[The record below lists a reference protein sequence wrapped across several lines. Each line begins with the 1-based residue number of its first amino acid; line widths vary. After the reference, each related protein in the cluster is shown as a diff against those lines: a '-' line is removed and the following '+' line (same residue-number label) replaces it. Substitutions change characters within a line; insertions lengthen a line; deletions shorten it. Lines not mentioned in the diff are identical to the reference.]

1 MGYPQQ
7 QPAGDDI
14 TKVGALA
21 DGFANTATN
30 DSSVDDSN
38 VGVGNG
44 GNRDNTY
51 TDNSQNL
58 DVDAKV
64 QVATDNGDNRD
75 NSYDWNYDS
84 KTHTDID
91 TNTTTNS
98 NNTSVTD
105 NDTNVKSDYDW
116 SYDSKSTSIS
126 DNDNKT
132 ITNTHTDTD
141 TKNFSYSN
149 TDTDIKTT
157 SDSFNTAFSKTDS
170 DFSTIEHV
178 KDVGNLGVAGGDI
191 AFNLGDDFSFSL
203 NVDNILNNSL
213 NGDGNDSA
221 FSLVQASHLADQDT
235 AYNVTMDNQN
245 AHNDLSTSGGEAHG
259 AQGMDMDGKG
269 WDLKVGDD
277 ASGTSSTNASSI
289 LANSGYHLELVQGA
303 NLLTNSFD
311 GSVIGGDSHHT
322 GEDASGS

>member
-1 MGYPQQ
+1 MTYNQ

-14 TKVGALA
+14 TKIGALS

-38 VGVGNG
+38 VGVANG

-51 TDNSQNL
+51 NSQDNSQNL

-84 KTHTDID
+84 KTVNYNDAD
-91 TNTTTNS
+91 TNS
-98 NNTSVTD
+98 NNKSVNVND
-105 NDTNVKSDYDW
+105 ADTNVKSDYDW
-116 SYDSKSTSIS
+116 SYDSKTDSH
-126 DNDNKT
+126 NDTKT
-132 ITNTHTDTD
+132 ITHTDTD
-141 TKNFSYSN
+141 TKTFNYSN
-149 TDTDIKTT
+149 TDTDVKTNT
-157 SDSFNTAFSKTDS
+157 DSFNSSFAKSDS
-170 DFSTIEHV
+170 EFGTLEHL
-178 KDVGNLGVAGGDI
+178 KDIGNVGVAGGDI
-191 AFNLGDDFSFSL
+191 AFNLGDNLSFSL
-203 NVDNILNNSL
+203 NFDNVLNNSL
-213 NGDGNDSA
+213 TGGGNDTA

-235 AYNVTMDNQN
+235 AYNVSMNNQD
-245 AHNDLSTSGGEAHG
+245 AHNDLSTSGGTAHG
-259 AQGMDMDGKG
+259 AEGMDMDGKG

-277 ASGTSSTNASSI
+277 ATGSSSTNASSI

-303 NLLTNSFD
+303 NLLTNSFE

-322 GEDASGS
+322 GEDSHS

>member
-1 MGYPQQ
+1 MSNNHQ

-14 TKVGALA
+14 TKIGALA
-21 DGFANTATN
+21 EGFANTSTN
-30 DSSVDDSN
+30 DSDVDDSN
-38 VGVGNG
+38 VGVANG

-75 NSYDWNYDS
+75 NSYNWDYDS
-84 KTHTDID
+84 KTSSYNDND
-91 TNTTTNS
+91 TNS
-98 NNTSVTD
+98 NNKTISVND
-105 NDTNVKSDYDW
+105 ADTNVKSDYDW
-116 SYDSKSTSIS
+116 SYDSK
-126 DNDNKT
+126 
-132 ITNTHTDTD
+132 TDSHND
-141 TKNFSYSN
+141 TKVITTTD

-157 SDSFNTAFSKTDS
+157 TDSFNSSFAKTDT

-178 KDVGNLGVAGGDI
+178 KDIGNLGVAGGDI

-213 NGDGNDSA
+213 NGDGNDTA

-235 AYNVTMDNQN
+235 AYNITMNNQD
-245 AHNDLSTSGGEAHG
+245 AHNDLRADGGEADG
-259 AQGMDMDGKG
+259 AQGMDMDGKS
-269 WDLKVGDD
+269 WDLKAGDD
-277 ASGTSSTNASSI
+277 VSGSSSTNASAI

-303 NLLTNSFD
+303 NLLTNSFE
-311 GSVIGGDSHHT
+311 GSVIGGDSHHA
-322 GEDASGS
+322 GEDASS

>member
-1 MGYPQQ
+1 MGNSH
-7 QPAGDDI
+7 QPAPSGDDI
-14 TKVGALA
+14 TTVGALA

-30 DSSVDDSN
+30 DSDVDDSN
-38 VGVGNG
+38 VGVANG

-58 DVDAKV
+58 DVDAKI

-84 KTHTDID
+84 KTSSYSDND
-91 TNTTTNS
+91 TNS
-98 NNTSVTD
+98 NNKTIND
-105 NDTNVKSDYDW
+105 NDTSVKSDYDW
-116 SYDSKSTSIS
+116 SYDSKSYS
-126 DNDNKT
+126 DNDTKT
-132 ITNTHTDTD
+132 VTNTDTD
-141 TKNFSYSN
+141 TKTFNYSD

-157 SDSFNTAFSKTDS
+157 TDSFNTAFSKTDT

-178 KDVGNLGVAGGDI
+178 KDIGNLGVAGGDI

-213 NGDGNDSA
+213 NGDGNDTA
-221 FSLVQASHLADQDT
+221 FSVVQASHLADQDT
-235 AYNVTMDNQN
+235 AYNVSMDNQN
-245 AHNDLSTSGGEAHG
+245 AHNDLSADGGTAHG
-259 AQGMDMDGKG
+259 AEGMDMDGKG
-269 WDLKVGDD
+269 WDLKAGDD
-277 ASGTSSTNASSI
+277 ASGSSSTNASAI

-311 GSVIGGDSHHT
+311 GSSIGGDSHHV
-322 GEDASGS
+322 GEDSGS

>member
-30 DSSVDDSN
+30 DSNVDDSN
-38 VGVGNG
+38 VGVANG

-75 NSYDWNYDS
+75 NSYNWDYDS
-84 KTHTDID
+84 KTSSYSDND
-91 TNTTTNS
+91 TNS
-98 NNTSVTD
+98 NNKTVNVNDADTS
-105 NDTNVKSDYDW
+105 VKSDYDW
-116 SYDSKSTSIS
+116 SYDSKSYS
-126 DNDNKT
+126 DNDTKV

-141 TKNFSYSN
+141 TKTFNYSD

-157 SDSFNTAFSKTDS
+157 TDSFNSAFSKTDT

-178 KDVGNLGVAGGDI
+178 KDIGNLGVAGGDI

-235 AYNVTMDNQN
+235 AYNVSMNNQD
-245 AHNDLSTSGGEAHG
+245 AHNDLSTQGGEAHG

-269 WDLKVGDD
+269 WDLKAGDD
-277 ASGTSSTNASSI
+277 ATGTSSTNASSI

-303 NLLTNSFD
+303 NLLTNSFE
-311 GSVIGGDSHHT
+311 GSVIGGDSHHA
-322 GEDASGS
+322 GEDASS